1 MEEKKKKILYLATQ
15 GEWGGAQKYIFDLAT
30 NLTASFDIIVAVGLG
45 GTSRELLNKL
55 QEKGI
60 KTLILKHLKRKI
72 SLWNDVLAV
81 WEIVNFLRKNNFDI
95 IHLNSSKAGMVGA
108 IAGWINKKA
117 KIIYTAHGWVYLE
130 PLSFFTRR
138 IYLWMEKMACQMRS
152 ATIVL
157 SEKEKVIALKY
168 ETGGKKNTFVIH
180 NGIDLEKINFLDKE
194 TAKKEIF
201 QFTQDDKLKDCF
213 ILGTI
218 ANFYKTKGLSILLNI
233 FQELVKTN
241 DKLRLVIIGNGPE
254 KNNLEKQIKENGLE
268 KKVVLT
274 GILSDAY
281 KYLKAFDI
289 FVLPS
294 IKEGFPYALLEA
306 MAAGLP
312 IVATK
317 VGAIP
322 EIIEDEKEGLVV
334 SPQNNQELKEKL
346 EILINEP
353 DLRKKIGESAKEK
366 AQKYNLK
373 NTVLQTKNIYNS
385 LFK

>member
-268 KKVVLT
+268 KK
-274 GILSDAY
+274 LS
-281 KYLKAFDI
+281 
-289 FVLPS
+289 
-294 IKEGFPYALLEA
+294 
-306 MAAGLP
+306 
-312 IVATK
+312 
-317 VGAIP
+317 
-322 EIIEDEKEGLVV
+322 
-334 SPQNNQELKEKL
+334 
-346 EILINEP
+346 
-353 DLRKKIGESAKEK
+353 
-366 AQKYNLK
+366 
-373 NTVLQTKNIYNS
+373 
-385 LFK
+385 